1 MENINTKNNIIK
13 SNELVLCPKCNC
25 NFPQIHKLIIKN
37 NQFKVSIT
45 CDNCSELHNRKLY
58 NIVTLLNNNGN
69 DNTTQH
75 KCWLCDNTNET
86 IKKLFCITC
95 EKWICNDCM
104 KYHDEYIVNDI
115 HSYVDTYKHVHSFCE
130 REVYFKHKCS
140 IHHNIKPIDRKLDTV
155 IANGNFKSI
164 VVENNN
170 NNNASD
176 DVSVSSSY
184 TTPGKLMYTKQV
196 TYDNNNHHHNP
207 TSKDIN
213 RNKTV
218 MNDVNSSNNNNKKST
233 SLTKPRNDT
242 SSASTYILPGDVVYD
257 YNGNMIANNE
267 GDVYADTYCL
277 ECNLFFCESCAI
289 DHEHIM
295 AHHFHNDIAY
305 NFEDNNNVLNTII
318 QKKEEFITTL
328 LNEINILKQQS
339 SLSLLISS
347 SSLNDISSTFT
358 ESELDII
365 DKAFQLN
372 RLHHD
377 NYLCLLKKISNLY
390 HTMKLHNIFNLNII
404 NSYLNLITTNDINIL
419 RNDIQNAKKHFQT
432 LNIFLRTKFYFKIE
446 HVSCFKGYTIDHN
459 GVTSMIFFRDRLYT
473 GGKRML
479 KKWKLHSTK
488 HLSSTLLQ
496 TKYGKL
502 TGRLNCFCKV
512 SDTMILAGSDRG
524 NILLCEFGKH
534 SGIRITTTDRQEP
547 ILCMELLTDD
557 SRDSNHVTS
566 FLLSDTKG
574 IWEISIESRNG
585 RTMLSE
591 VEFFK
596 TKDENG
602 KNVPVRALITAKG
615 ANSCFLLGGLDYI
628 YPKFRGNTLIKIQDS
643 IKCSERNENKLISCM
658 TYVEGT
664 SILVVGSYDRC
675 VGALVLNN
683 PQQKSKYKEITR
695 FNSGVVSV
703 VSTKENEVIALSS
716 CGTFQVI
723 NISMCYEGK
732 GFQWEVIA
740 SFHASNLPAISLVS
754 LQEGYFAICGCDK
767 IEIWYAHI

>member
-1 MENINTKNNIIK
+1 MENQNAKNNIIN
-13 SNELVLCPKCNC
+13 SNELVLCPNCNC
-25 NFPQIHKLIIKN
+25 NFPQIHKLLIKN

-58 NIVTLLNNNGN
+58 NIETLLTTNNNN
-69 DNTTQH
+69 NSTQH

-115 HSYVDTYKHVHSFCE
+115 HSYVDTSKHVHTFCE
-130 REVYFKHKCS
+130 REVYFKHKCC
-140 IHHNIKPIDRKLDTV
+140 IHHNIKPIDRKLETV
-155 IANGNFKSI
+155 IASGNFRSI

-170 NNNASD
+170 NVND
-176 DVSVSSSY
+176 DDDSVQSSSHN
-184 TTPGKLMYTKQV
+184 TPGKPTYAKQA
-196 TYDNNNHHHNP
+196 THNNNYHHYYP
-207 TSKDIN
+207 TLNDTN
-213 RNKTV
+213 RSKTV
-218 MNDVNSSNNNNKKST
+218 MNDVNNNNNNKNSI
-233 SLTKPRNDT
+233 LPTKPRNDT
-242 SSASTYILPGDVVYD
+242 SSASTCTSTTPTGNVIYD
-257 YNGNMIANNE
+257 HNGNIIANDE
-267 GDVYADTYCL
+267 GNVYADKYCL

-295 AHHFHNDIAY
+295 SHHFDNDIAY
-305 NFEDNNNVLNTII
+305 NLETHNNDLNGII

-328 LNEINILKQQS
+328 LNEINKLKQQS
-339 SLSLLISS
+339 SLSLSS
-347 SSLNDISSTFT
+347 SSLKDASTIFT
-358 ESELDII
+358 ESELNNI
-365 DKAFQLN
+365 DKTFQLN
-372 RLHHD
+372 TLHHN
-377 NYLCLLKKISNLY
+377 NYVSLLIKISNLY
-390 HTMKLHNIFNLNII
+390 HIMKLHNIFNLNII
-404 NSYLNLITTNDINIL
+404 NSYLNLTKTNDINNL
-419 RNDIQNAKKHFQT
+419 RNDIQKEKKNFQT
-432 LNIFLRTKFYFKIE
+432 LNIFLLTRFYFKIE
-446 HVSCFKGYTIDHN
+446 HINCFKEYTIDHN
-459 GVTSMIFFRDRLYT
+459 GVTSMIFFKKRLYT

-479 KKWKLHSTK
+479 KKWMLHSTK

-496 TKYGKL
+496 TKDGRL
-502 TGRLNCFCKV
+502 TGRINCFCKV
-512 SDTMILAGSDRG
+512 SDTMIIAGSDRG
-524 NILLCEFGKH
+524 NILLCEFGEH
-534 SGIRITTTDRQEP
+534 SGIRITTTDRKQP
-547 ILCMELLTDD
+547 ILCMQLLTN
-557 SRDSNHVTS
+557 DSNHVTS

-615 ANSCFLLGGLDYI
+615 TNSCFLLGGLDYI

-664 SILVVGSYDRC
+664 SILVVGSYDCC

-683 PQQKSKYKEITR
+683 PQQKSKYKVITC
-695 FNSGVVSV
+695 FDSGVVSV
-703 VSTKENEVIALSS
+703 VSTKDNEVIALSS

-723 NISMCYEGK
+723 NISMCYGDT
-732 GFQWEVIA
+732 GFKWEVIA
-740 SFHASNLPAISLVS
+740 LFHASNLPAISLVS